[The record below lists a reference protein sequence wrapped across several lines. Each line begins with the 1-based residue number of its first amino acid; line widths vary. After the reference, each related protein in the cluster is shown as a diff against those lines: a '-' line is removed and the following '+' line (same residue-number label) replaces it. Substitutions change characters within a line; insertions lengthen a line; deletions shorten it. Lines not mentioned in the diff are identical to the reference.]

1 VAGHRIVGVE
11 TLHEGWGKLLLLR
24 VELPDGH
31 VLTRE
36 VEDHGAAVA
45 VLPYDPERRRAMLV
59 RQFRAPVFH
68 AAGEAEVLEAPAG
81 MLDEDDPRA
90 CARREAGEEVGLA
103 LRGLESVGAVWTM
116 PGVSTEHMH
125 LFLAPYAAA
134 DRTGEGGGLA
144 DEHENIT
151 VVEMALAELAALAE
165 RGALTDLKT
174 LALVQ
179 ALRLRRPELFGADGS
194 KTSEKS

>member
-1 VAGHRIVGVE
+1 VAGHRILGVE

-24 VELPDGH
+24 IELPDGH
-31 VLTRE
+31 VLKRE

-45 VLPYDPERRRAMLV
+45 VLPYDPERRLAVLV

-68 AAGEAEVLEAPAG
+68 AAGKADVLEAPAG
-81 MLDEDDPRA
+81 MLDEDDPEM
-90 CARREAGEEVGLA
+90 CARREAGEEVGLT
-103 LRGLESVGAVWTM
+103 LRDLEPVGAVWTM

-144 DEHENIT
+144 EEHENIT
-151 VVEMALAELAALAE
+151 AVEMPLAQLVEMAEGGTLD
-165 RGALTDLKT
+165 DLKT

-179 ALRLRRPELFGADGS
+179 ALRLRRPELFAEGS
-194 KTSEKS
+194 KAARES

>member
-1 VAGHRIVGVE
+1 VAGHRILGVE

-24 VELPDGH
+24 VALPTGH
-31 VLTRE
+31 VLKRE

-45 VLPYDPERRRAMLV
+45 VLPYDPERRLAVLV

-68 AAGEAEVLEAPAG
+68 AVGDAEVLEAPAG
-81 MLDEDDPRA
+81 MLDEDDPET

-103 LRGLESVGAVWTM
+103 LRKLERVGAVWTM
-116 PGVSTEHMH
+116 PGVSTERMH
-125 LFLAPYAAA
+125 LFLASYAAA

-144 DEHENIT
+144 EEHEDIT
-151 VVEMALAELAALAE
+151 VVEMPLAELGAMAE
-165 RGALTDLKT
+165 RGALADLKT

-179 ALRLRRPELFGADGS
+179 ALRLRRPDLFIDGS
-194 KTSEKS
+194 KAARGS